1 MMLVFLA
8 IRVTRHLLQ
17 AIELL
22 FSCLDSVKQNKR
34 LASHV
39 FQMKR
44 VGPNNKNWGQL
55 LNTNDGSIFICEAGS
70 ENGFDSNS
78 GSDIIADP
86 KLDPEQC
93 Q

>member
-1 MMLVFLA
+1 
-8 IRVTRHLLQ
+8 
-17 AIELL
+17 
-22 FSCLDSVKQNKR
+22 
-34 LASHV
+34 
-39 FQMKR
+39 MKR

-86 KLDPEQC
+86 KLDLEQC